1 MLLVPLDIHGTPADG
16 WWMLLMLLRGAISG
30 EAARLRLSRVVK
42 RCGVCTSFA
51 HDCRLDMCASSCRL
65 SKSGSAK
72 REHEVVK
79 VQAGLTMGQRESC
92 ELGVEWPV
100 SPQMLQYCWHLQT
113 VDAGGT
119 HHSGH

>member
-1 MLLVPLDIHGTPADG
+1 
-16 WWMLLMLLRGAISG
+16 
-30 EAARLRLSRVVK
+30 
-42 RCGVCTSFA
+42 
-51 HDCRLDMCASSCRL
+51 MCASSCRL

-113 VDAGGT
+113 GLSMLAERTTAVTDHQTYHLERGSIRP
-119 HHSGH
+119 H